1 MMAGRRVCRGNGSQA
16 TQAAASD
23 SNNSTQAIQEDMPM
37 CRHFNP
43 ITSCSDCCGTQ
54 AQLQEISRVLDYQN
68 KILAEL
74 LQALRGS

>member
-1 MMAGRRVCRGNGSQA
+1 MMAGRRVCRGNAG
-16 TQAAASD
+16 QAAPAD
-23 SNNSTQAIQEDMPM
+23 SHNSTPTTQEDMPM

-43 ITSCSDCCGTQ
+43 SAACTVSCGTQ

-74 LQALRGS
+74 LQTLRGS

>member
-1 MMAGRRVCRGNGSQA
+1 MAGRRVCRGNGNQP
-16 TQAAASD
+16 TQAVETASQ
-23 SNNSTQAIQEDMPM
+23 NSMPTAQEDMPM

-54 AQLQEISRVLDYQN
+54 AQLLEISRVLDYQN
-68 KILAEL
+68 KILTEL